1 MDESGLQIELFQSL
15 TQPILL
21 GGVPR
26 GFAIFNFSLALIIC
40 LPLQL
45 PEFGLPLA
53 LVTHSTAAWF
63 VKKDPYFFTVLV
75 RHVKQPSYWQ

>member
-1 MDESGLQIELFQSL
+1 MDESGLQIDLFQSL

-26 GFAIFNFSLALIIC
+26 GFAIFNCTLAAVIS

-45 PEFGLPLA
+45 PEFGIPL
-53 LVTHSTAAWF
+53 LIITHSIAAWF
-63 VKKDPYFFTVLV
+63 IKKDPYFFAVLG